1 MGSCRKPCP
10 PPCFNNLTA
19 RLTTVFH
26 SRAGNSRHFAA
37 LPSHPL
43 LRGTLLAD
51 PDYSPRRPLIPRR
64 RPPSIPP
71 SGPAATKAMAGP
83 AALCS
88 PSGDDTDTQTRT
100 AIPLPAAT
108 ELAAPHPARPYIVI
122 GVHRPK
128 EIPPQ
133 NRREGT
139 TFARPFRS
147 LERKPVPY
155 SHPSPVPK
163 CPPAETGVLGLSL
176 VGSGPPS

>member
-1 MGSCRKPCP
+1 MP
-10 PPCFNNLTA
+10 PTLFQQPHSPPHN
-19 RLTTVFH
+19 RLPFK
-26 SRAGNSRHFAA
+26 SREQPPFCCAPLPPAA
-37 LPSHPL
+37 
-43 LRGTLLAD
+43 RGTLLAD